1 MVLEN
6 TSSNYDLEMLSG
18 ETILLFGG
26 GRWARILLQVTM
38 KILPNNKIVVIS
50 PRNANGMRNWVSAN
64 QASSRII
71 VSENVND
78 WLDYNFFSA
87 IVVNAV
93 HDHSNAIQWCIK
105 KNIPVLV
112 EKPISLNYEV
122 VLDLHKQAIQH
133 NVLMA
138 PSHIF
143 LFVSYLEE
151 FKRKVVSAGSINK
164 ITIHW
169 MDPLTEARYGEQKSY
184 DAAVP
189 IFADWLPHLLSI
201 VAALQP
207 EEKYSINSISTMR
220 GGAKMHIIL
229 SGKLIAYEFILTR
242 NGFERKRSI
251 CATTVSGELV
261 ELDFSL
267 EPGIIRTQNY
277 SYSADENWDSKE
289 KPSSILLTTFFSSVK
304 SKTIDPKLR
313 IDLAL
318 TSCQL
323 IKEIYPEYLS
333 YQSEWLSGKILQKA
347 PFDDDMRYACKEI
360 IAGIPHL
367 RSNLSLEYLEE
378 VIYGEKQESV
388 VTFAIRERNIGGL
401 FLNLCNSQ
409 GINYSIN

>member
-6 TSSNYDLEMLSG
+6 TNIGHNFELLSG

-26 GRWARILLQVTM
+26 GRWARILLQATM
-38 KILPNNKIVVIS
+38 NILPNNKFVVIS
-50 PRNANGMRNWVSAN
+50 PRNADGMRNWVITN
-64 QASSRII
+64 QAFSRVI

-78 WLDYNFFSA
+78 WLHYNFSSA

-112 EKPISLNYEV
+112 EKPISLSYEV
-122 VLDLHKQAIQH
+122 VVNLHNQALQH

-143 LFVSYLEE
+143 LFASYLEE
-151 FKRKVVSAGSINK
+151 FKRKVVAAGAIKK

-169 MDPLTEARYGEQKSY
+169 MDPLTEERYGEQKSY

-201 VAALQP
+201 VAVLHP
-207 EEKYSINSISTMR
+207 EEKYSINSIITTR
-220 GGAKMHIIL
+220 GGAKIHIIL
-229 SGKLIAYEFILTR
+229 SGKHIAYEFILTR

-251 CATTVSGELV
+251 CVTSFSGESV

-267 EPGIIRTQNY
+267 EPGIIRTKN
-277 SYSADENWDSKE
+277 STYSADENWNSRE

-304 SKTIDPKLR
+304 NKIIDPKLR

-333 YQSEWLSGKILQKA
+333 YQSEWLSGKISQKA
-347 PFDDDMRYACKEI
+347 PFDEDMRYACKEI

-367 RSNLSLEYLEE
+367 RSNLLLEYLEE
-378 VIYGEKQESV
+378 VIYEEKYESM
-388 VTFAIRERNIGGL
+388 VTLAIRERNIGGL
-401 FLNLCNSQ
+401 FLNIYNSH
-409 GINYSIN
+409 SINCSIN